1 MDTQQNLDVIAG
13 EAQTPQV
20 PHHVERQRRSSA
32 VAKIYRRIVNP
43 SKTSEVSEGSVYFLQ
58 SSLEKAATSA
68 LPPIGHQEYVGE
80 FK

>member
-1 MDTQQNLDVIAG
+1 MDTQQNLDVIG
-13 EAQTPQV
+13 GDAQTPQV
-20 PHHVERQRRSSA
+20 PRHTEAQRRSST

-43 SKTSEVSEGSVYFLQ
+43 SKTSEMSDGSAYFVP
-58 SSLEKAATSA
+58 STLEKAATSA